1 MNYIKTTETSMQTV
15 SSELAFAAKSDFSD
29 LMGYD
34 EWYFDPVEEL
44 QLLDELG
51 LLNVEEDLQ

>member
-1 MNYIKTTETSMQTV
+1 MNLRQTTPTSTVNV
-15 SSELAFAAKSDFSD
+15 SSELALAKSDFSD
-29 LMGYD
+29 LIAYD